1 MYEVQSVLRTD
12 IQSLSVLRL
21 LAADSGLSKSR

>member
-12 IQSLSVLRL
+12 FQSLSVLRL
-21 LAADSGLSKSR
+21 LAANNRLSKSL

>member
-12 IQSLSVLRL
+12 IKVLSVLRL
-21 LAADSGLSKSR
+21 LAADSGLSKGL